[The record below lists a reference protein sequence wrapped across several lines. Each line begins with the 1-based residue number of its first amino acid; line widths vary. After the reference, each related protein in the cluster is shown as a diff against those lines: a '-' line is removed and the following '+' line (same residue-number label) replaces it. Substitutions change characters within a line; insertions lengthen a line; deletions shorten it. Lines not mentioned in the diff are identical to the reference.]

1 MEIFL
6 NLWNNWTTLEKISGL
21 SCFCIIFTLL
31 PVGVKII
38 TKNKPL
44 SIFSTLS
51 LLSSALF
58 TLIGIVA
65 LRIIFDLE
73 ISHIF
78 LLTPLVLLFVNILNI
93 GTCVGYYSM
102 HSKRKGFTLI
112 ELKEEYQKDSIQLT
126 ILVLLLFFSLSI
138 FLTSTFLVFIIF
150 TGLLS
155 LGMIWFNYALLYWF
169 VLK

>member
-6 NLWNNWTTLEKISGL
+6 DLWNNWTTLEKISGL
-21 SCFCIIFTLL
+21 SCFCIIFPLL
-31 PVGVKII
+31 PIAVKVI
-38 TKNKPL
+38 TKNKSL

-51 LLSSALF
+51 LLSTALF

-65 LRIIFDLE
+65 LRIVFDLE

-78 LLTPLVLLFVNILNI
+78 LLTPLVLIFVNILNI

-102 HSKRKGFTLI
+102 HSKRKGFNLI

-126 ILVLLLFFSLSI
+126 ILILLLFLSLSI

-150 TGLLS
+150 TGFLS
-155 LGMIWFNYALLYWF
+155 LGIIWFNYALLYWL